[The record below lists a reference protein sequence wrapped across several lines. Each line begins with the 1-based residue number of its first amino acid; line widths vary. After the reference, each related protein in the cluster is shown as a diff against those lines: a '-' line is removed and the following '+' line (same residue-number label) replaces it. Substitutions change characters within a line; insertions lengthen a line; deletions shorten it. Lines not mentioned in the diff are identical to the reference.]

1 MFGLDALFDF
11 DHDGELDTFET
22 ATQYYAISGEFD
34 EDETNDWNE
43 DEEEDA

>member
-22 ATQYYAISGEFD
+22 ATQYYAISVRFVGQQSCLVV
-34 EDETNDWNE
+34 
-43 DEEEDA
+43 